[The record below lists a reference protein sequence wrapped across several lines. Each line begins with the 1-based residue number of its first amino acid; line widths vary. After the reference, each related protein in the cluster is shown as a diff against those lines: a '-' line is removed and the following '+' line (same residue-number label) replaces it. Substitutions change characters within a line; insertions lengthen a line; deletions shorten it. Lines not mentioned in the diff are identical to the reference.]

1 MKQSEKISSIRD
13 RIEELAEEKYRI
25 FVTGLTP
32 GKSNILGVRTPT
44 LRQMAVEIAKDDW
57 EGYLVESGYHSLQKE
72 SAEEISADRRRL
84 TGKEISMEEVML
96 EGMVIGQLKGN
107 IELVLK
113 LAAEYIAKIDC
124 WSICDTFCAGLKITN
139 KNKARVW
146 DFLQQYLSSDKEY
159 EVRFGVVMLLDY
171 YRIPEYAPL
180 AFTHFDHIKCEG
192 YYVKMAIAW
201 AISVYFIY
209 LPEETYRYLRENEL
223 EDFTFNKA
231 LQKILES
238 YRVDE
243 ESKIIIRS
251 MKRK

>member
-1 MKQSEKISSIRD
+1 MKQSKSRSSIRD

-32 GKSNILGVRTPT
+32 GKSNILGVRTPI
-44 LRQMAVEIAKDDW
+44 LRQMAVEIVKGDW
-57 EGYLVESGYHSLQKE
+57 EGYLAECGHHSVQGKSLD
-72 SAEEISADRRRL
+72 EISL
-84 TGKEISMEEVML
+84 EEVML
-96 EGMVIGQLKGN
+96 EGMVIGQLKGD

-113 LAAEYIAKIDC
+113 LTAEYIPKIDC

-139 KNKARVW
+139 KHKERVW
-146 DFLQQYLSSDKEY
+146 DFLQPYLNSDQEY

-171 YRIPEYAPL
+171 YRIQEYAAR
-180 AFTHFDHIKCEG
+180 AFSHFDHIKHEG

-201 AISVYFIY
+201 AVSVYFIY

-223 EDFTFNKA
+223 DDFTFNKA

-243 ESKIIIRS
+243 ESKLIIRS
-251 MKRK
+251 MKRKKVE